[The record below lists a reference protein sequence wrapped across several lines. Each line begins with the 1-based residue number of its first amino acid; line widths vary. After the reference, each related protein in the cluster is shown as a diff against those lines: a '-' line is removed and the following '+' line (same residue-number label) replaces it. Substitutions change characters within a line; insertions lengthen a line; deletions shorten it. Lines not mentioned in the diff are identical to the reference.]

1 MFELGRL
8 PVFVDAKDADIEIIT
23 RILEIV
29 GIAAV
34 KSDLLLRREDDANVV
49 VSFVLIEMVKAALIK
64 CDHVRAEAAPLF
76 TFLFDLRNRVAAR
89 TVCLIG
95 RQAGFDGGVYPRG
108 YIFDR
113 HEHVQL
119 EIGAL
124 NFFGPRSRVKTLA
137 QIIVFLAGG
146 FLQGVSADMMI
157 GDGKPNSGN
166 K

>member
-8 PVFVDAKDADIEIIT
+8 PVFVDAKDADIEIVT

-64 CDHVRAEAAPLF
+64 CNHIRAKAGLLF
-76 TFLFDLRNRVAAR
+76 TFLFDLRNHVAAR

-95 RQAGFDGGVYPRG
+95 RHARLDGGVHPRG

-113 HEHVQL
+113 HEHVQF
-119 EIGAL
+119 EIGAF
-124 NFFGPRSRVKTLA
+124 NFFGPRSRVKAVA
-137 QIIVFLAGG
+137 QVIVLLAGG
-146 FLQGVSADMMI
+146 FLQGISADMMI
-157 GDGKPNSGN
+157 RDNKPISGN
-166 K
+166 R